1 MKTVGQMYLG
11 FSDAQNYAQRQ
22 NKAAFND
29 IFVRNVYLDELLN
42 PNIYFLIGEKGTEKR
57 RMLLF

>member
-42 PNIYFLIGEKGTEKR
+42 PNIYF
-57 RMLLF
+57 